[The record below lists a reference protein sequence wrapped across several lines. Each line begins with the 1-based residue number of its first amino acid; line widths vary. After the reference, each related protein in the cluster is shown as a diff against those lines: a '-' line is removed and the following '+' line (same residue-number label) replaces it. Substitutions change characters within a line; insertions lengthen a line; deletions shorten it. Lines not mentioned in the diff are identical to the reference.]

1 MEKMFRLMRVC
12 KKNAHLRKIW
22 MTMKLTIFLF
32 FVAVT
37 QMFAIETYAQSTRL
51 SLNFKSAAIKD
62 VLDKIEEKSEF
73 VFLYNSKLI
82 DVNRTVSM
90 NFKDEKISDVLDK
103 LFQETDVV
111 YTMVDRQI
119 VLTNKTDQASFMG
132 MSNQQQQKSV
142 SGKVTDNSGASLPGV
157 SVVVK
162 GTATGVV
169 TDANGKFTL
178 PKVAENTTIQFS
190 FVGMKTQEVVVG
202 NETNINVVMQEE
214 AIGIEEVVAVGYGT
228 QKKVNLTG
236 SVESV
241 KGEAIFRQP
250 VSQVSQALVGLVPGL
265 TAIQSSGQ
273 PGKDNSDL
281 RIRGIGSIGASNDP
295 LILIDGVAG
304 DINSLN
310 SDDIEDMSIL
320 KDAAAAAIYGSRAS
334 NGVILVTTK
343 RAKSG
348 KLSVKY
354 SNYFGW
360 EHINN
365 QPEYLGALDF
375 MKYSKIYTQ
384 DVIDNYAANMATNPD
399 EYPDT
404 DWIKEL
410 YTESGFRTQHN
421 LSFSGGTENIKTLAS
436 ISYTD
441 ESANIVNFNYKRVNA
456 RVNTDIKLSEKF
468 NLNFDVNFIRSITK
482 EASAGLGLIVRE
494 VYRDYPN
501 AAARQSDGSWGPGW
515 YGDNGVANAHDGGVT
530 MTPSNNFT
538 GSLKANYSPIKDFKF
553 TVMYAPHFVDAFMSS
568 MRKKVATISD
578 WKTKSYYY
586 APSRN
591 TFSQSYSQS
600 FTHNFNA
607 LATYD
612 KTFKNQSISVLA
624 GYEFIIHDYSKF
636 GASRQDY
643 LLDKFEVLDAGSAAT
658 ALNNGSATHS
668 GLVSYFGRLNYSL
681 FDRYLFEAN
690 VRSDA
695 SSRFDKD
702 NQVGIFPSFS
712 AGWRLSEE
720 NFVKNLG
727 LFSNLKLR
735 ASWGQL
741 GNQQILDQYGNT
753 IDFPYASSIVL
764 GGATTAATEGYNYL
778 FNNAIVVGATQGVLA
793 NKDIK
798 WETTVS
804 TNYGLDAGLL
814 NSRFSL
820 SAEYYIRETK
830 DILLQLP
837 IPGNLGLTPSVQN
850 AGNVKNSGIDFSLG
864 WQDTK
869 GDFSYSARLNFSTV
883 KNEVTS
889 LGGLKNIISG
899 NSITTVGSPIGSIY
913 GLESLGIFQTV
924 EEIASSPTQFGT
936 YIPGNIKYK
945 DQLTVDTNGDGI
957 PDATDGK
964 INGDDRVIIGNP
976 FPTVSYGLSLG
987 AAYKGFDLSASFVG
1001 VGKRDVL
1008 LSSYLIFPLQ
1018 GKIQTWALTE
1028 TWTPDNPNAKYP
1040 LIENIRN
1047 NDSQVNSIWVS
1058 DASYLRVRNVSFGYT
1073 IPKAAL
1079 KNFASSLRVYFSG
1092 ENMFTFDK
1100 LHKGI
1105 DPLTP
1110 NGSSGDLF
1118 PIPSTYTFGVEVQF

>member
-1 MEKMFRLMRVC
+1 
-12 KKNAHLRKIW
+12 
-22 MTMKLTIFLF
+22 MKLTIFMVFL
-32 FVAVT
+32 AIS
-37 QMFAIETYAQSTRL
+37 QIMAIETYSQSTLL
-51 SLNFKSAAIKD
+51 SLNLKSVAVKD
-62 VLDKIEEKSEF
+62 VLDQIEQKSEF

-82 DVNRTVSM
+82 NVDRTVSV
-90 NFKDEKISDVLDK
+90 NFKDQKISDVLDK
-103 LFQETDVV
+103 LFRESDVV
-111 YTMVDRQI
+111 YTVIDRQI
-119 VLTNKTDQASFMG
+119 VLTNKADQAGFKEI
-132 MSNQQQQKSV
+132 SNQQQRTF
-142 SGKVTDNSGASLPGV
+142 SGKVTDNTGAGLPGV

-162 GTATGVV
+162 GSTTGVI
-169 TDANGKFTL
+169 TDMDGKFSL
-178 PKVAENTTIQFS
+178 PKVTENSILQFS
-190 FVGMKTQEVVVG
+190 FVGMKSQEIVVG
-202 NETNINVVMQEE
+202 NQTSLNVVMQED

-241 KGEAIFRQP
+241 KGETILRQP
-250 VSQVSQALVGLVPGL
+250 VSQVSSALVGLVPGL

-273 PGKDNSDL
+273 PGRDNSQL

-320 KDAAAAAIYGSRAS
+320 KDAAASAIYGSRAS

-348 KLSVKY
+348 KVSVKY
-354 SNYFGW
+354 SNYIGW
-360 EHINN
+360 VHINN

-375 MKYSKIYTQ
+375 MKYSKLYTQ
-384 DVIDNYAANMATNPD
+384 DIIDNYAANMATNPD

-421 LSFSGGTENIKTLAS
+421 LSLSGGSESFKSLAS

-456 RVNTDIKLSEKF
+456 RVNTDVKLSEKF

-482 EASAGLGLIVRE
+482 EPSAGLGPIVRE

-501 AAARQSDGSWGPGW
+501 AVAVHSDGSWGAGW
-515 YGDNGVANAHDGGVT
+515 YGDNGVAIAHDGGNST
-530 MTPSNNFT
+530 TPSNNFT
-538 GSLKANYSPIKDFKF
+538 GVLKANYSPIKDLKF
-553 TVMYAPHFVDAFMSS
+553 SVMYAPHFVDAFNSS
-568 MRKKVATISD
+568 MRKRVATILD
-578 WKTKSYYY
+578 WKTKTYNY

-591 TFSQSYSQS
+591 TFSQKYEQY
-600 FTHNFNA
+600 FTQNFNA
-607 LATYD
+607 LVSYN
-612 KTFKNQSISVLA
+612 KTFKNQSLSALA
-624 GYEFIIHDYSKF
+624 GYEFIINEYSTF

-668 GLVSYFGRLNYSL
+668 GLVSYFGRVNYSL

-690 VRSDA
+690 IRSDA

-720 NFVKNLG
+720 NFVKNLN

-735 ASWGQL
+735 ASWGEL
-741 GNQQILDQYGNT
+741 GNQQILDNYGNP

-764 GGATTAATEGYNYL
+764 GGATTAVPEGYNYL

-798 WETTVS
+798 WETTIT
-804 TNYGLDAGLL
+804 TNFGLDAGLFNEKL
-814 NSRFSL
+814 TL
-820 SAEYYIRETK
+820 STEYFIRETK
-830 DILLQLP
+830 DILLALP

-850 AGNVKNSGIDFSLG
+850 AGNVKNTGIDFSLG
-864 WQDTK
+864 WQDKK
-869 GDFSYSARLNFSTV
+869 GDFSYNARLNFSTV

-889 LGGLKNIISG
+889 LGGLKNIIS
-899 NSITTVGSPIGSIY
+899 NNTITKVGSPIGSIY
-913 GLESLGIFQTV
+913 GLQAIGIFQNQA
-924 EEIASSPTQFGT
+924 EIDASPKQFGT
-936 YIPGNIKYK
+936 YIPGNVKYQ
-945 DQLTVDTNGDGI
+945 DQLTIDTDGDGI
-957 PDATDGK
+957 VDKADGI

-1001 VGKRDVL
+1001 VGKRDL
-1008 LSSYLIFPLQ
+1008 LLYGYMIFPLQ

-1040 LIENIRN
+1040 LIENIRA
-1047 NDSQVNSIWVS
+1047 NDSQTSSTWVS
-1058 DASYLRVRNVSFGYT
+1058 NAAYLRVRNVAFGYSL
-1073 IPKAAL
+1073 PKAWL

-1092 ENMFTFDK
+1092 ENLFTFDK

-1110 NGSSGDLF
+1110 NGSDGSLF